1 MDQVSR
7 LTRVT
12 LCLAI
17 DSPMGL
23 HLKGTE
29 QEMRLV
35 LQVSEAQLMQLWDA
49 TKVLDCLS
57 LVVAV
62 AKSSNAGSDRQ

>member
-12 LCLAI
+12 LCSAN

-23 HLKGTE
+23 RLKGTE
-29 QEMRLV
+29 QEVRLV
-35 LQVSEAQLMQLWDA
+35 LQVSEVHLMQLWD
-49 TKVLDCLS
+49 TMKVLDCLS

-62 AKSSNAGSDRQ
+62 AKLSNASSDH

>member
-12 LCLAI
+12 LCLAD

-29 QEMRLV
+29 QEVPLV
-35 LQVSEAQLMQLWDA
+35 LQVSEAQLMQLWD
-49 TKVLDCLS
+49 
-57 LVVAV
+57 
-62 AKSSNAGSDRQ
+62 NEGS